1 MTKEEIT
8 QFRVIAALV
17 AYITRSLDELNMQPL
32 SDFDHGQK
40 SAFVE
45 CLEVL
50 ETADEVRTVLSLGV
64 DLLDYAI
71 ETRYPV

>member
-50 ETADEVRTVLSLGV
+50 QSLGV
-64 DLLDYAI
+64 ALLDYAI

>member
-50 ETADEVRTVLSLGV
+50 QSLGV

>member
-8 QFRVIAALV
+8 QFLVIAALV

-50 ETADEVRTVLSLGV
+50 QSLGV